1 MILLDT
7 SFLVALFREND
18 EKHERAA
25 ELVKEIKGRV
35 TITDHIFSELIT
47 FLTAKDGNSTAYGA
61 GKKINE
67 SEIILISVLREDIP
81 IALNYI
87 RKYQGISMCDA
98 LSVVVMKNMGIR
110 KIASFDSDFDKFS
123 VERIF

>member
-18 EKHERAA
+18 EKHGRAA

-35 TITDHIFSELIT
+35 AITDHIFSELIT
-47 FLTAKDGNSTAYGA
+47 FLVAKDGNNTAYSA
-61 GKKINE
+61 GKKILE
-67 SEIILISVLREDIP
+67 SEIILISVLREDMP
-81 IALNYI
+81 VALKYV
-87 RKYQGISMCDA
+87 RKYRGISMCDA

-110 KIASFDSDFDKFS
+110 KIASFDSDFDKLG